1 MLLTSRRALYFVS
14 ERLVEKLNFD
24 YSLKN
29 VLVPD
34 NTTYNLKKFEKFE
47 SILKRIRWEAYFL
60 LNPDK
65 KQEQEKITYGFK
77 SRHYPHFKLSR
88 D

>member
-1 MLLTSRRALYFVS
+1 MLLTSRRALYFVF
-14 ERLVEKLNFD
+14 ERLMEKLNFD

-47 SILKRIRWEAYFL
+47 SILKRMHWEAYFL

-65 KQEQEKITYGFK
+65 KKQEQRLLMVLNHGIT
-77 SRHYPHFKLSR
+77 HYFKLSQ

>member
-1 MLLTSRRALYFVS
+1 MLLTSRRALYFVL
-14 ERLVEKLNFD
+14 ERLMEKLNFD

-47 SILKRIRWEAYFL
+47 SILKRMHWEAYFL

-65 KQEQEKITYGFK
+65 KKTRTRKDYLWF
-77 SRHYPHFKLSR
+77 
-88 D
+88 